1 MLVPSGAMNLNISGE
16 WIYYTNGNAVDH
28 IYRMKKARTSPQEI
42 NRDSSGNLCI
52 ACAWIYYTT
61 VVPTRF
67 KGYWTICEVNGY
79 WKMRLDGRGS
89 QKLV

>member
-1 MLVPSGAMNLNISGE
+1 MKLNISGE
-16 WIYYTNGNAVDH
+16 WIYYTNGDAGDH
-28 IYRMKKARTSPQEI
+28 IYMKKDGTSPQEI
-42 NRDSSGNLCI
+42 NRESSSNLCI

-79 WKMRLDGRGS
+79 WKMRLDGRDS
-89 QKLV
+89 QKLA